1 MILLQYMYKQSIFN
15 TKHCALQT
23 NDLQINRKKELYHE
37 RKQEV
42 KRAGPCVHFVIP
54 KEEFSIFMNNNI

>member
-37 RKQEV
+37 RKHEV
-42 KRAGPCVHFVIP
+42 KRAGWTMRPFCHPQRRVFNFY
-54 KEEFSIFMNNNI
+54 EL